1 MIILFLSVR
10 SLFILVAMQMP
21 EGLFVF
27 ASTIADIL
35 KS

>member
-1 MIILFLSVR
+1 MFLYFR
-10 SLFILVAMQMP
+10 MFIVAMQMP

-27 ASTIADIL
+27 ACTIADIL